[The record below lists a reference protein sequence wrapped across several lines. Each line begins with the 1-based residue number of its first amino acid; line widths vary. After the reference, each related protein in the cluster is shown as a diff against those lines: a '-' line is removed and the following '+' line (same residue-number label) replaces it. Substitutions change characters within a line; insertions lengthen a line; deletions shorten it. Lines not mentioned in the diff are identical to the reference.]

1 MDVIA
6 WVIGAVLAAGVI
18 LGARRRVRRLPR
30 LSRGADPDEGEMGLR
45 NVARTLPALRRADAH
60 DPQAGFRTGSIVG
73 RMDL

>member
-18 LGARRRVRRLPR
+18 LIL
-30 LSRGADPDEGEMGLR
+30 GADPDEGEMGLR